1 MKKSKLLLAL
11 AFTGVSLIAEDT
23 KIKRSDLP
31 APVQQAIGQIS
42 QGAKIVGYA
51 KEVENGKTF
60 YEIEMKTRNLT
71 KDVTL
76 DDAGKTVAV
85 EQEVT
90 FASLPPAVKDGITK
104 AAGTAKIVKV
114 ESITK
119 GSTMT
124 YEAALKGGKVKEIV
138 VDKDGKL
145 ISKE

>member
-1 MKKSKLLLAL
+1 MKSKLLFAL
-11 AFTGVSLIAEDT
+11 AFAALSLNAEDT

-31 APVQQAIGQIS
+31 APVQQAIGRIS
-42 QGAKIVGYA
+42 EGARIVGYA

-60 YEIEMKTRNLT
+60 YEIEMKTGNLT

-76 DDAGKTVAV
+76 DDAGKIVAV

-90 FASLPPAVKDGITK
+90 LASLPPAVKDGIAK

-124 YEAALKGGKVKEIV
+124 YEAALKGGKLKEIV

-145 ISKE
+145 VSKE

>member
-1 MKKSKLLLAL
+1 MKSKLLFAL
-11 AFTGVSLIAEDT
+11 AFTGLSLTAEDT

-60 YEIEMKTRNLT
+60 YEIEMKTGNLT

-76 DDAGKTVAV
+76 DDAGKIVAV

-90 FASLPPAVKDGITK
+90 VASLPPAVKDGMTN
-104 AAGTAKIVKV
+104 AAGTAKITKV
-114 ESITK
+114 ETITK
-119 GSTMT
+119 GSTIT
-124 YEAALKGGKVKEIV
+124 YEAALKGGKLKEIV

-145 ISKE
+145 VSKE